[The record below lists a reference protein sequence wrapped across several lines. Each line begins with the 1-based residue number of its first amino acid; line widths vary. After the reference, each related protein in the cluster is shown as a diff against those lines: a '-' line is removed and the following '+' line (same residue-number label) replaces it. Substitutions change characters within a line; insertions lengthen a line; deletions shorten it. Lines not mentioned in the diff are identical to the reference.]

1 MAEPNLYTSD
11 SLYQP
16 HILQPSIPQPQQVS
30 VRYQEAPK
38 LYATD
43 GLFTKELVGPP
54 KPPTQEEMQSYISQR
69 DKELTSYDA
78 ISTLRARFTPAV
90 RAGQKVVSSAGDK
103 IKDFASSFSSL
114 VPPKIKSVF
123 SPVADSLK
131 SASSSVMSYNQK
143 ELDKRS
149 APIIDAPLFKV
160 FDESALAVKD
170 KIQSSKGMQIPSI
183 GIDTKYASKIATAII
198 EPIPTFFETTFRN
211 ITRQTEIKGLNI
223 LDDLAKKPYEVKYHR
238 AIEKA
243 YPNKAEYIKKN
254 ILDKFSDIQL
264 LGIAAGAA
272 NLDPEYDQYRK
283 EAKALLSDRIR
294 QDPNKITQLKYLWTK
309 SREKPEKTAGFVGRL
324 AGYADIGA
332 LTAGKGFFP
341 TTSRQILQSSFIA
354 RSESP
359 KELATNIA
367 IGAGFGAVGRTAE
380 TSKGFL
386 QQAVGGSKLAR
397 GALEGTSYIA
407 ERAIKPYLRFR
418 LATGI
423 ADIGSEYIYGDP
435 KLAQAKERTLTT
447 ALATI
452 PLGKPIGQKLFDK
465 SVGLFAY
472 DPNVYVEP
480 SFPSRDRVQI
490 AREHLSGKVREGTRA
505 ETPYDQFKSLT
516 IRDPAT
522 VQGKGVT
529 YGKELAFANPKMA
542 GSKVQ
547 PVGSYFLE
555 KSKPST
561 LREAFSGEKSPRIIK
576 LKYQTPNL
584 ANTKLGKTIINQLET
599 KGRVTDSILKQYLKY
614 VQKLADTTGKPVGA
628 LSPKTLKGLG
638 SSPTESEVV
647 LMFPTGQGTPFGVPG
662 SVGSGRIID
671 TPQLKF
677 TGVSADTRTPVYSLD
692 FTDTKPT
699 YEYWVEKTQYNLA
712 QTPLSRFMS
721 RLIPSLDTKI
731 TSTIYYYQDG
741 VMSSKTSK
749 TTIDRLI
756 SNFQKSK
763 SFDFKTFLERPS
775 SVLSLPANI
784 LSDYEKAVNLKLSV
798 LTGKEKSIPGFYEL
812 NSKGLGHTAK
822 VYSELIKM
830 RSDPTHPYYKTLNQ
844 FTKDELFKLSLVHD
858 AGQIGTTPG
867 YYDHG
872 RAVGKLIDEG
882 RIDIL
887 KNLPYDKQAAFA
899 EAVSGHMSIAPLSA
913 VSSKIKT
920 PTIKDI
926 GQGFLSGNLSKALAD
941 ADKFARA
948 GSKTDMSLIFSRG
961 GFSQR
966 AASSDAK
973 VSQALNQLKS
983 GDFSSFSQNKILSK
997 SLLKPVTKAEDYQF
1011 VTNTPSV
1018 QPYIARTTT
1027 PSTENYIYQP
1037 IGSDSTAYFATDPER
1052 DDQRYKPTPIITE
1065 TYYPAG
1071 EKADVPYSNYDF
1083 VQKPITTDYDKYQPT
1098 DTYTIKL
1105 PGYTP
1110 YTPTGYTGIS
1120 YPPKPTITTYTSYT
1134 PIKPKELLQTTNEF
1148 YTLPKTEKPNK
1159 QLLEKAFSIQVKSK
1173 GKWTTIPNLKKK
1185 NYYAAHHKAQQMV
1198 DNYEERSY
1206 RLLPTNKKATIK
1218 RYSMPMSS
1226 HKFYR
1231 ESKRKDPTLKDA
1243 WIEKSRFA
1251 IDSIGE
1257 LRGITWK
1264 GIASQKKRGSKK

>member
-16 HILQPSIPQPQQVS
+16 HILQSIPQPQQVS
-30 VRYQEAPK
+30 VSYQEAPK

-43 GLFTKELVGPP
+43 ALFTKELVGPP
-54 KPPTQEEMQSYISQR
+54 IPPTQEEMQSYISQR
-69 DKELTSYDA
+69 DKELTAYDA

-103 IKDFASSFSSL
+103 IKDFASSFSSS
-114 VPPKIKSVF
+114 VPPIIKSVFSPVAGLLESASSSVMSNNQKDFASSFSSSVPHKIKSVF

-143 ELDKRS
+143 ELDKRA

-160 FDESALAVKD
+160 FDETALAVKD
-170 KIQSSKGMQIPSI
+170 KIQSSKGMQIPGI

-211 ITRQTEIKGLNI
+211 ISRQTEIKGLNI
-223 LDDLAKKPYEVKYHR
+223 LDDLAKKPYEVEYHK

-283 EAKALLSDRIR
+283 EARALLSDRIR
-294 QDPNKITQLKYLWTK
+294 QDPNKITQLKYLWSK

-324 AGYADIGA
+324 AGYADVGA

-367 IGAGFGAVGRTAE
+367 IGAGFGFVGRTAE
-380 TSKGFL
+380 TSKGVL

-407 ERAIKPYLRFR
+407 ERAIKPYMGFR

-423 ADIGSEYIYGDP
+423 ADIGSEYISGDP
-435 KLAQAKERTLTT
+435 KLAQAKERALTT

-452 PLGKPIGQKLFDK
+452 PVGKPIGQKLFDK
-465 SVGLFAY
+465 SVGLFVY

-529 YGKELAFANPKMA
+529 YGKELAFVNPKLA

-561 LREAFSGEKSPRIIK
+561 LREAFSGAKSPRIIK

-599 KGRVTDSILKQYLKY
+599 KGRVTDSIIKQYIKY

-638 SSPTESEVV
+638 SSPTESEIV

-671 TPQLKF
+671 TPNLKF
-677 TGVSADTRTPVYSLD
+677 TGVDADTRTPVYSLD
-692 FTDTKPT
+692 FTDAKPT

-812 NSKGLGHTAK
+812 NSKGLGHAAK

-830 RSDPTHPYYKTLNQ
+830 RSDSTHPYYKTLNQ

-961 GFSQR
+961 GFSER

-983 GDFSSFSQNKILSK
+983 GDFSSFSQNNILSNQ
-997 SLLKPVTKAEDYQF
+997 KPVTKAEDYQF

-1018 QPYIARTTT
+1018 QPYIALTTT

-1037 IGSDSTAYFATDPER
+1037 IGSDSTAYFATDS
-1052 DDQRYKPTPIITE
+1052 
-1065 TYYPAG
+1065 
-1071 EKADVPYSNYDF
+1071 EK
-1083 VQKPITTDYDKYQPT
+1083 
-1098 DTYTIKL
+1098 
-1105 PGYTP
+1105 
-1110 YTPTGYTGIS
+1110 
-1120 YPPKPTITTYTSYT
+1120 
-1134 PIKPKELLQTTNEF
+1134 
-1148 YTLPKTEKPNK
+1148 
-1159 QLLEKAFSIQVKSK
+1159 
-1173 GKWTTIPNLKKK
+1173 
-1185 NYYAAHHKAQQMV
+1185 
-1198 DNYEERSY
+1198 R
-1206 RLLPTNKKATIK
+1206 
-1218 RYSMPMSS
+1218 
-1226 HKFYR
+1226 
-1231 ESKRKDPTLKDA
+1231 
-1243 WIEKSRFA
+1243 
-1251 IDSIGE
+1251 
-1257 LRGITWK
+1257 
-1264 GIASQKKRGSKK
+1264 

>member
-43 GLFTKELVGPP
+43 ALFSKELVGPP

-69 DKELTSYDA
+69 DKELTAYDA

-90 RAGQKVVSSAGDK
+90 RAGQKVVSSAGEK

-143 ELDKRS
+143 ELEKRA
-149 APIIDAPLFKV
+149 APIIDAPVFKV
-160 FDESALAVKD
+160 FDETAFSTLDKVKSA
-170 KIQSSKGMQIPSI
+170 KGMQIPGI

-211 ITRQTEIKGLNI
+211 ISRQTEIKGLNI
-223 LDDLAKKPYEVKYHR
+223 LDDLAKKPYEVEYHK

-294 QDPNKITQLKYLWTK
+294 QDPNKITQLKYSWIK

-324 AGYADIGA
+324 AGYADVGA

-367 IGAGFGAVGRTAE
+367 IGAGFGFVGRTAE

-407 ERAIKPYLRFR
+407 ERAIKPYMVFR

-435 KLAQAKERTLTT
+435 KLAQAKERALTT

-452 PLGKPIGQKLFDK
+452 PVGKPIGQKLFDK

-516 IRDPAT
+516 IRDPAA

-529 YGKELAFANPKMA
+529 YGKELAFVNPKLA

-547 PVGSYFLE
+547 PVGSYFLQ

-584 ANTKLGKTIINQLET
+584 ANTKLGKSIITQLET
-599 KGRVTDSILKQYLKY
+599 KGRVTDSIIKQYIKY

-638 SSPTESEVV
+638 SSPTESEIV

-671 TPQLKF
+671 TPNLKF
-677 TGVSADTRTPVYSLD
+677 TGVDADTRTPVYSLD
-692 FTDTKPT
+692 FTGGQSVSKGI
-699 YEYWVEKTQYNLA
+699 NLA
-712 QTPLSRFMS
+712 S
-721 RLIPSLDTKI
+721 I
-731 TSTIYYYQDG
+731 
-741 VMSSKTSK
+741 
-749 TTIDRLI
+749 
-756 SNFQKSK
+756 
-763 SFDFKTFLERPS
+763 LERPS

-882 RIDIL
+882 RINIL

-941 ADKFARA
+941 ADKFARG

-1011 VTNTPSV
+1011 VTQTPSV

-1071 EKADVPYSNYDF
+1071 EKADVPHSNYDF

-1105 PGYTP
+1105 PGFTP

-1134 PIKPKELLQTTNEF
+1134 STKPKEPFQTTNEF
-1148 YTLPKTEKPNK
+1148 FTLPKTEKPNK
-1159 QLLEKAFSIQVKSK
+1159 QLLEKSFSIQVKSK

-1185 NYYAAHHKAQQMV
+1185 NYYAAHQKAQQMV

-1231 ESKRKDPTLKDA
+1231 DSKRKDPTLKDA